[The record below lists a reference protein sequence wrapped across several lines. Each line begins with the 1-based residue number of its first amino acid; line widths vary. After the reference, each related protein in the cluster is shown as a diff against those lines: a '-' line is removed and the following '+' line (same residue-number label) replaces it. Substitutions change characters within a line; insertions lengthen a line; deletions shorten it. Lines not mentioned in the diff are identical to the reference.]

1 MAVSTTG
8 NLNVSE
14 LDFDQIKSNLKEFLE
29 GQDEFTDYNFDGSAL
44 NAILDVLAY
53 TTHYNAFNANMAVNE
68 SFLDTAKLRSSV
80 VSHSKLLGYT
90 PRSAYAPKAT
100 IDVEVTNP
108 TGMQNADGS
117 FRNMVMERGTIFKT
131 TIDGITYKFVNTETH
146 SIPREN
152 GKYIFTDTEIIQG
165 EYNTIE
171 YVFDNNTAE
180 RFVMPIDNV
189 VTSSLIVT
197 IKESAQSSE
206 FDTYKLSTNLVDIT
220 NDTESYWL
228 QEARDGF
235 FEVYFGDGI
244 IGKKL
249 VNGNV
254 IRLEYVVT
262 KGDEANG
269 TTNFILS
276 DTIDGNSNATVTT
289 KDKATGGS
297 GREDI
302 SSIKFNAPL
311 GFVAQNRAVTPDDY
325 KTIIQANFANIRA
338 ITVWGGEQHDPPDYG
353 KVYVTIAPKDSD
365 ALSDNDKDR
374 IISEYL
380 KPKNVVSITPV
391 LLDPTYTFIHLEIFF
406 KYNPNTTN
414 DDKDTLEEK
423 VRKTLEDYQE
433 NELKR
438 FDGVFR
444 YSKILTQID
453 ATDYSIINSYMR
465 SYMKKRFVPQ
475 LGKEVKYE
483 LVYAAPLHKTTSQES
498 IISSSE
504 FIFLTKTC
512 TLQDTLGTDGKRI
525 VKIISES
532 DDILHNNIGYLIES
546 EGKIILDGFNPAS
559 IVDTVDYIEV
569 TVAPDSH
576 DMAPN
581 RNELLNILTDDA
593 IIVGEVD
600 TMITGGTSAGIDYT
614 TTSKD

>member
-90 PRSAYAPKAT
+90 PRSAYAPKAM

-152 GKYIFTDTEIIQG
+152 GKYIFTDIEIIQG

-171 YVFDNNTAE
+171 YVFDKNTAE
-180 RFVMPIDNV
+180 RFVMPTDNV

-254 IRLEYVVT
+254 ITLEYVVT
-262 KGDEANG
+262 KGDDANG

-276 DTIDGNSNATVTT
+276 DTIDGNSNADVTT

-297 GREDI
+297 DREDI

-365 ALSDNDKDR
+365 ALSDNDKER

-391 LLDPTYTFIHLEIFF
+391 LLDPTYTFIHLEVFF